1 MVSDI
6 STSITLRREM
16 LEAIKHKFIDSINV
30 SDLQLPRI
38 TLNGTPIPPTEP
50 PKPSRRGLFLDPEDE
65 PETITIGDITSCKA
79 YWQSI
84 AARYQSSVFDESV
97 RTTVSR
103 PPLPKN
109 WSVINIS
116 VTEDKSMLFV
126 SRQRAG
132 LDPLVF
138 CLPLRGRREDEE
150 DGRLTFAD
158 ALDELKEIMR
168 LNDEG
173 TRGAAGVKKNDR
185 AARAAW
191 WAARS
196 ALDQRLQDLLG
207 NIEFCW
213 FGAFKTVLSE
223 PVQTRPED
231 MNALRTRIDTL
242 FASSLV
248 SRARDR
254 RTQQHERVRLD
265 DALLEC
271 FAALPADCRDEELE
285 DLVYFVLDL
294 YQFHGVPVAM
304 AEVDV
309 DQVVVDLRSVLE
321 EHRARTQG
329 RTVPV
334 RDHHTFLVLDK
345 NVQGIPWESLPVL
358 RGQSVSRIPNM
369 DFLIDRIEL
378 ARQRRGSGPRAD
390 DRVVDRIDVDIKKA
404 YYVLNPSGDLRNTQ
418 DRFADW
424 AKGMRRA
431 GWDGIVG
438 KAPSEQQL
446 VDALTRNDLVV

>member
-1 MVSDI
+1 M

-16 LEAIKHKFIDSINV
+16 LEAIKHKFIDRINV
-30 SDLQLPRI
+30 SDLQPPRI

-50 PKPSRRGLFLDPEDE
+50 PKPSRRGLFLDQEDE
-65 PETITIGDITSCKA
+65 PDSIALGDMASCKA
-79 YWQSI
+79 YWKSV
-84 AARYQSSVFDESV
+84 AARYQSHVFDESGQP
-97 RTTVSR
+97 TASR

-116 VTEDKSMLFV
+116 VTEDKNMLFV
-126 SRQRAG
+126 SRQQADRQ
-132 LDPLVF
+132 PLVF

-150 DGRLTFAD
+150 DERLTFAD
-158 ALDELKEIMR
+158 AMDELKEIMR

-173 TRGAAGVKKNDR
+173 TRGAANVKNDR

-191 WAARS
+191 WAARG
-196 ALDQRLQDLLG
+196 ALDQRLRDLLG

-213 FGAFKTVLSE
+213 FGAFKTVLST
-223 PVQTRPED
+223 PTRIRPED
-231 MNALRTRIDTL
+231 MNALRARIDTL

-248 SRARDR
+248 FHARDR

-309 DQVVVDLRSVLE
+309 DLAVVDLRSALE
-321 EHRARTQG
+321 EHRARSQG
-329 RTVPV
+329 RTVLV
-334 RDHHTFLVLDK
+334 HDHHTFLVLDK

-358 RGQSVSRIPNM
+358 RGQSISRIPNM

-378 ARQRRGSGPRAD
+378 AKQWRSSGPQGD

-418 DRFADW
+418 DRFVDW

-431 GWDGIVG
+431 GWGGIIG